1 MTVHCKILN
10 LNLPPKSMTWPPSIA
25 NAMANNKAFTLAV
38 ANLKGG
44 CGKTTISTNISAGLT
59 QRGRVGLVDADP
71 QGALKHWVDWG
82 SKEADAQVPVLYS
95 DHTDPVQNLKL
106 AQPNHDFVVVDCP
119 PSLDMAITCQLMIE
133 CDFVLIPVLP
143 SPLDLWASTQTI
155 DMIERARK
163 TNPKL
168 KAALVLNQTEPRSAM
183 SRAMQTTIE
192 RLGVPV
198 LTTSVRRRAVYRNAV
213 VEGVSVFQLGA
224 RGRSAADE
232 INQILNEVIPS

>member
-1 MTVHCKILN
+1 
-10 LNLPPKSMTWPPSIA
+10 
-25 NAMANNKAFTLAV
+25 
-38 ANLKGG
+38 
-44 CGKTTISTNISAGLT
+44 T

-133 CDFVLIPVLP
+133 CDFILIPVLP

-155 DMIERARK
+155 EMIESARK

-183 SRAMQTTIE
+183 TRAMQTTIE

-198 LTTSVRRRAVYRNAV
+198 LTTSVRRRAVY
-213 VEGVSVFQLGA
+213 
-224 RGRSAADE
+224 
-232 INQILNEVIPS
+232 

>member
-1 MTVHCKILN
+1 M
-10 LNLPPKSMTWPPSIA
+10 PPKSMTWPPSIA
-25 NAMANNKAFTLAV
+25 NAMASNKAFTLAV

-82 SKEADAQVPVLYS
+82 SKESDAQVPVLYS

-133 CDFVLIPVLP
+133 CDFILIPVLP

-155 DMIERARK
+155 EMIESARK

-183 SRAMQTTIE
+183 TRAMQTTIE